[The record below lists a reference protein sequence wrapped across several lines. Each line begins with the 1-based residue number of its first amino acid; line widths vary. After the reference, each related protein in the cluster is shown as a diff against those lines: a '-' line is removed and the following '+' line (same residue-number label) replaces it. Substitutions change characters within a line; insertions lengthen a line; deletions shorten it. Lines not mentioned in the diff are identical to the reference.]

1 MPSLAA
7 RTRDAVRARPP
18 LRTALA
24 AGALNHTAAAR
35 LLVEDL
41 GLAAEDREAVTA
53 ALRRYADDLTVERT
67 ERAATVR
74 MVTGVGVG
82 AGVEPGTEA
91 AEDGLL
97 ALGETAVREGAGD
110 GTALVIEGDD
120 ADPETLSAVLGRL
133 AAEGIDVRAA
143 GAGDGRAV
151 AVVGRRDGATA
162 VRVVE
167 DALTAV
173 TTVTE

>member
-74 MVTGVGVG
+74 MVTGV
-82 AGVEPGTEA
+82 GVEPGTEA